1 VVGRLEEPD
10 WWALQCGPA
19 GPEIPSQG
27 RPGPFGNYGARMAD
41 LVTEI
46 RAYKVVEKERP
57 EGGTW
62 RCLFVKVK
70 FHAAP
75 SVPEKGGGGA
85 ENGT

>member
-1 VVGRLEEPD
+1 
-10 WWALQCGPA
+10 
-19 GPEIPSQG
+19 
-27 RPGPFGNYGARMAD
+27 MAD